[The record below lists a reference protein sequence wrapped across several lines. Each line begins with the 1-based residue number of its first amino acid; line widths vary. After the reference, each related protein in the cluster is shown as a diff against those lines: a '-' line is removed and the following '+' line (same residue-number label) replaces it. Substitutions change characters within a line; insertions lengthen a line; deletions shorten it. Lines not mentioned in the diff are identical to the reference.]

1 MAVQNVYSIKELEVL
16 SGIKAHTIRIWEKR
30 YQLFEPERT
39 ETNIRY
45 YTCQELKKLLNISM
59 LIEKGHKI
67 SKLSALSPDVLHQ
80 TVSKTFIES
89 SSESDFYKSQINQFV
104 ISMLEL
110 DEALFDKTFSG
121 CVLRYGLE
129 NTMIHVVYPF
139 LNKVGMMW
147 CVNNVS
153 PSQEHFVSNL
163 IRQKIHTAIDSLV
176 LPTVSD
182 PDKTYLLYLPENED
196 HEIGLLMSHY
206 MLKKEGYKVIYLGA
220 KVPFYD
226 LAEIIKISNPANIM
240 TFFITPRSLADAQ
253 DYLYQLEQNF
263 SGSKFII
270 SGNHQL
276 LNHLK
281 TSSAVTKLYEI
292 TDLIPFLRKNSIEQS
307 A

>member
-1 MAVQNVYSIKELEVL
+1 MGVQNVYSIKELEVL
-16 SGIKAHTIRIWEKR
+16 SGIKAHTIRVWEKR

-45 YTCQELKKLLNISM
+45 YTSLELKKLLNISM

-67 SKLSALSPDVLHQ
+67 SKLSALSPDTLHQ
-80 TVSKTFIES
+80 TVSRTFIES
-89 SSESDFYKSQINQFV
+89 PSESDFYKSQINQFV
-104 ISMLEL
+104 MAMLEL
-110 DEALFDKTFSG
+110 DEALFDKSFSG

-129 NTMIHVVYPF
+129 NTMIHVIYPF

-163 IRQKIHTAIDSLV
+163 IRQKIHSAIDGLV
-176 LPTVSD
+176 LPAITD
-182 PDKTYLLYLPENED
+182 TEKTYLLYLPENED

-220 KVPFYD
+220 KVPFHD
-226 LAEIIKISNPANIM
+226 LEEIVKISHPAHIM
-240 TFFITPRSLADAQ
+240 TFFITPKSLTEAQ
-253 DYLYQLEQNF
+253 EYLYLLEQHFPNM
-263 SGSKFII
+263 KFII

-281 TSSAVTKLYEI
+281 TSSAVSKLYEI
-292 TDLIPFLRKNSIEQS
+292 TDLIPFLSKNNQRTI
-307 A
+307 